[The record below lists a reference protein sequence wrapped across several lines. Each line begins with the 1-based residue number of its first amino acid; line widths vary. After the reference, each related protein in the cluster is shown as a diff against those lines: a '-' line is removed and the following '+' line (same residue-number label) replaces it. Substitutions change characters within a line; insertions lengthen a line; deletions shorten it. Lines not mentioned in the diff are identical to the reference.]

1 MKRGI
6 LFPVIISLIII
17 SSGVAIADAVGNEK
31 SAIARTLQND
41 NIHRAQQSFHI
52 GTVED
57 GSQITSTNVG
67 FTLDSNIGDQCVLIL
82 NEAHLNKDQISLPF
96 TCEITNDISLEIKG
110 VHALQTKLNTD
121 NFEVVVQSL
130 TNGDI
135 IPISSDQLTLDIS
148 YLIPTYFA
156 KIENGIVT
164 NVIVAEQSMIDTLS
178 GTWVESFDVVPLKAI
193 IGYTYDSNSATFK
206 AVQPFNS
213 WSYDNVTFQWLP
225 PTPYPNDG
233 LRYNWNE
240 DVLEW
245 VELS

>member
-1 MKRGI
+1 M
-6 LFPVIISLIII
+6 
-17 SSGVAIADAVGNEK
+17 
-31 SAIARTLQND
+31 
-41 NIHRAQQSFHI
+41 
-52 GTVED
+52 
-57 GSQITSTNVG
+57 
-67 FTLDSNIGDQCVLIL
+67 
-82 NEAHLNKDQISLPF
+82 
-96 TCEITNDISLEIKG
+96 
-110 VHALQTKLNTD
+110 
-121 NFEVVVQSL
+121 

-225 PTPYPNDG
+225 PTPYPNDE